1 MPYQDRVDYQVLSDE
16 QLIFSFQSGDENAYT
31 EIVNRYKDKLVNF
44 VYRYTGNYDDAEDI
58 VQDTM
63 LKVYI
68 NKDLYREIA
77 RFSTWVY
84 TIAINIAKTRLV
96 RVQKYKT
103 YSLSNINPEADEEFD
118 LPDEAYLPD
127 TDANAKIQSKY
138 IQNALNRIPEK
149 YKKLVILR
157 DIEELS
163 YEEICEITRLP
174 MGTVKS
180 RINRGREKLQKL
192 LRHIYKE

>member
-1 MPYQDRVDYQVLSDE
+1 MPVKERVDYKVLTDE
-16 QLIFSFQSGDENAYT
+16 QLIFSFQGGDREAYT

-44 VYRYTGNYDDAEDI
+44 IYRYTGNYDDAEDI

-84 TIAINIAKTRLV
+84 TIAINLAKTRIV

-103 YSLSNINPEADEEFD
+103 FSISNINPEADEEFD
-118 LPDEAYLPD
+118 LPDEAFLPD
-127 TDANAKIQSKY
+127 IDANSMIQSKY
-138 IQNALNRIPEK
+138 IQEALNKIPEK

-157 DIEELS
+157 DIDDFS
-163 YEEICEITRLP
+163 YEEICEITKIP

-192 LRHIYKE
+192 LEHIYKE

>member
-127 TDANAKIQSKY
+127 TDANSKIQSKY